1 MTAHSPA
8 AAFRTDGR
16 EPMPVGDTPGEAAFE
31 IAASNPFGEL
41 FAYQRDVWERWIT

>member
-8 AAFRTDGR
+8 AAFRTGAR
-16 EPMPVGDTPGEAAFE
+16 EPLGSAPREAVHE
-31 IAASNPFGEL
+31 IANPFGEL